1 MGILNSSTAKKK
13 VSETDRAILDLKIQ
27 RDKLKQLR
35 NRLTV
40 VLEKEHQAAVKYVK
54 ESQADPSLKKLALLA
69 LRKKKYQQTLIDK
82 TEEQLNN
89 LETLTFNIENA
100 LVQKE
105 LLEGIKK
112 GNAVLAKLNKEC
124 DIDRVENIMG
134 QLKDE
139 ITYQR
144 EVEDLMG
151 ELSKEDEDLVLA
163 ELDALVESEDI
174 KKLDRVSAPETK
186 LPEGK
191 TEEPAEPEKVEERKQ
206 EEQLVPA
213 E

>member
-1 MGILNSSTAKKK
+1 MGIFNSSTAKKK
-13 VSETDRAILDLKIQ
+13 VTETDRAILDLKIQ

-35 NRLTV
+35 KRLTV
-40 VLEKEHQAAVKYVK
+40 VLEKEHQAAVKYLK

-163 ELDALVESEDI
+163 ELDALVESEVTFLFRI
-174 KKLDRVSAPETK
+174 SRLILTAS
-186 LPEGK
+186 L
-191 TEEPAEPEKVEERKQ
+191 
-206 EEQLVPA
+206 
-213 E
+213 